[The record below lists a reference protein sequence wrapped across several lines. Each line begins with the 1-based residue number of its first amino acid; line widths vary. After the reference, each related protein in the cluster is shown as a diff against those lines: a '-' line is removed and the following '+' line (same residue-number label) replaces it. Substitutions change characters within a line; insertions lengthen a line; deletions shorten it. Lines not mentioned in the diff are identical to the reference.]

1 MHQLVPKLW
10 PFCPHFLLVPIHF
23 VWLYANLTTILTCHH
38 YLHNH
43 CNQYYHECHLTCGQ
57 HHDHTRSMS
66 TPLRSL
72 HSPNWK
78 LENVFFS
85 ISTDFSQISIFYF
98 YGSGIGLILLFLQ
111 FTCLQPHL
119 LLNQIGFVKSVNLKI
134 QCYFYNATEGQ
145 GT

>member
-1 MHQLVPKLW
+1 
-10 PFCPHFLLVPIHF
+10 
-23 VWLYANLTTILTCHH
+23 
-38 YLHNH
+38 
-43 CNQYYHECHLTCGQ
+43 
-57 HHDHTRSMS
+57 MS

-72 HSPNWK
+72 HRPNWK

-134 QCYFYNATEGQ
+134 FHATACHHALAWLIADCGNQNIVTEFVQISTIQRSGTCYRGRVSAGRVSRLRAAVTNW
-145 GT
+145 

>member
-1 MHQLVPKLW
+1 
-10 PFCPHFLLVPIHF
+10 
-23 VWLYANLTTILTCHH
+23 
-38 YLHNH
+38 
-43 CNQYYHECHLTCGQ
+43 
-57 HHDHTRSMS
+57 MS

-72 HSPNWK
+72 HRPNWK

-134 QCYFYNATEGQ
+134 FHATAIISHYAQALGLADCGNQNIVTEFVQISTIQRSGTCYRGRVSAGRVSRLRAAVTNW
-145 GT
+145 